1 MWTPLWQCLW
11 CVTVALYRDQTHV
24 DWVKAWVETLTEL
37 QAFVKQHHTTGLVW
51 AKKGAA
57 VPPPPPPGGMP
68 PPPPLLPSLE
78 SLSLDSS
85 GQDRS
90 ALFAQI
96 NKGEDI
102 TKSRF
107 RIACS
112 PMCLP
117 ASCSTCLH
125 PTYLLTIS
133 ISYKSSFISFSSI
146 LHLSFLS
153 VFYTF
158 CWTIIHY
165 ALQIQYYCFLNNV
178 CKCIIIL
185 FSFSLLRFLTL
196 IRL

>member
-1 MWTPLWQCLW
+1 MWTLVWLCLW
-11 CVTVALYRDQTHV
+11 CMTVALCRDQAHV

-37 QAFVKQHHTTGLVW
+37 QGFVKQHHTTGLVW

-57 VPPPPPPGGMP
+57 VPPPPPPGGLP

-107 RIACS
+107 RVAC
-112 PMCLP
+112 PPKCLP

-125 PTYLLTIS
+125 LTYLLTIS
-133 ISYKSSFISFSSI
+133 IHINLLIY
-146 LHLSFLS
+146 LSLLFYNLPYSS
-153 VFYTF
+153 VFNIF
-158 CWTIIHY
+158 HWFFKIIKHFTY
-165 ALQIQYYCFLNNV
+165 N
-178 CKCIIIL
+178 IIKK
-185 FSFSLLRFLTL
+185 FV
-196 IRL
+196 

>member
-1 MWTPLWQCLW
+1 MWSLVWLCLW
-11 CVTVALYRDQTHV
+11 CMTVALCRDQAHV

-57 VPPPPPPGGMP
+57 VPPPPPPGGLP

-107 RIACS
+107 RVAC
-112 PMCLP
+112 PHKCLP

-125 PTYLLTIS
+125 LTYLLTIS
-133 ISYKSSFISFSSI
+133 IHINLLIY
-146 LHLSFLS
+146 LSLLFYNLPYSS
-153 VFYTF
+153 VFNIYFIDFFKSLSTLH
-158 CWTIIHY
+158 TI
-165 ALQIQYYCFLNNV
+165 LLKNV
-178 CKCIIIL
+178 CKV
-185 FSFSLLRFLTL
+185 
-196 IRL
+196 